1 MPSDSSVQSF
11 VHTSPGAKGG
21 DGGDGG
27 GGDGGDGGGG
37 AGGGGGGDGELH
49 QYGGDEGGGGWTL
62 RGPQSAQSVPIEQ
75 PSSAAPG
82 PPSSQL
88 PS

>member
-1 MPSDSSVQSF
+1 MIEPAPLASQLAPDLKC
-11 VHTSPGAKGG
+11 TYAGG
-21 DGGDGG
+21 VAGGGGGGGDGG

-37 AGGGGGGDGELH
+37 DGDGELH

-75 PSSAAPG
+75 
-82 PPSSQL
+82 
-88 PS
+88 